1 MRWCSRRARPAHRPR
16 HARCRTG
23 PGRTGSE
30 PNGCWWQSRSSRS
43 LSLSGRAVTNRPDE
57 CEDGRMDEQ
66 LRIDVIDDAHAGE
79 LLTVRRAAFV
89 TEAQLYGDPHI
100 PALTQTME
108 ELRADLARPDVVTL
122 GAWAGNRLVGSVRV
136 GLEEGR
142 ALLGRLAV
150 VPDLQK
156 RGIGTRLLMSVL
168 AYLPEGTNEVW
179 VFTGQ
184 DSKQNLSLYAKQ
196 GFEHQY
202 DQNAGELPYA
212 YLRKILGD
220 EDDADQSG
228 SAEAADQYESADR
241 PDTGEAAEA
250 TSRP

>member
-1 MRWCSRRARPAHRPR
+1 
-16 HARCRTG
+16 
-23 PGRTGSE
+23 
-30 PNGCWWQSRSSRS
+30 
-43 LSLSGRAVTNRPDE
+43 
-57 CEDGRMDEQ
+57 MDE
-66 LRIDVIDDAHAGE
+66 LK
-79 LLTVRRAAFV
+79 
-89 TEAQLYGDPHI
+89 
-100 PALTQTME
+100 
-108 ELRADLARPDVVTL
+108 ADLARSDVVTI
-122 GAWAGNRLVGSVRV
+122 GAWSGQRLVGSIRV
-136 GLEEGR
+136 GLEPGR

-202 DQNAGELPYA
+202 DQNAGELTYA

-220 EDDADQSG
+220 DD
-228 SAEAADQYESADR
+228 
-241 PDTGEAAEA
+241 DTGQADDDTRASDAGKAAEPVESSEALGAAEA
-250 TSRP
+250 ESR

>member
-1 MRWCSRRARPAHRPR
+1 
-16 HARCRTG
+16 
-23 PGRTGSE
+23 
-30 PNGCWWQSRSSRS
+30 
-43 LSLSGRAVTNRPDE
+43 
-57 CEDGRMDEQ
+57 MDEQ

-136 GLEEGR
+136 GLEEDR

-202 DQNAGELPYA
+202 DQNAGELTYA

-220 EDDADQSG
+220 DD
-228 SAEAADQYESADR
+228 
-241 PDTGEAAEA
+241 DTGQADDDTRASDAGKAAEPVESSEALGAAEA
-250 TSRP
+250 ESR

>member
-1 MRWCSRRARPAHRPR
+1 
-16 HARCRTG
+16 
-23 PGRTGSE
+23 
-30 PNGCWWQSRSSRS
+30 
-43 LSLSGRAVTNRPDE
+43 
-57 CEDGRMDEQ
+57 MDDQ
-66 LRIDVIDDAHAGE
+66 LRIDVIDQADAGE

-89 TEAQLYGDPHI
+89 TEAQLYDDPHI
-100 PALTQTME
+100 PALTQSLE
-108 ELRADLARPDVVTL
+108 ELRADLQRPDVVTL
-122 GAWAGNRLVGSVRV
+122 GAWAGTRLVGSVRV
-136 GLEEGR
+136 GLEEDR

-196 GFEHQY
+196 GFEHEY
-202 DQNAGELPYA
+202 DENAGNLTYA

-220 EDDADQSG
+220 IEDDDEGGLTVTADDGGAHQACNWRRG
-228 SAEAADQYESADR
+228 GVT
-241 PDTGEAAEA
+241 TGE
-250 TSRP
+250 RRQ